1 MFIDEIQD
9 VLKITNNDIANILG
23 LVGASPVASWKN
35 GNTISSNY
43 KKKLNIL
50 YNSIKD
56 PEELLIIKKI
66 LKNKN
71 AISILGAILFVGSLL
86 KEQQEESITSTTAEN
101 GRIVLEKKT
110 IITPVTIRTIL
121 TSEQM
126 RALKIL
132 ITVANKK
139 Q

>member
-9 VLKITNNDIANILG
+9 TLIITDNDIAKMLG
-23 LVGASPVASWKN
+23 LVGTSPVASWKN

-71 AISILGAILFVGSLL
+71 AISILGAILFVGSLM
-86 KEQQEESITSTTAEN
+86 KEQQEESIISTTAEN

-132 ITVANKK
+132 IGVSNKK

>member
-1 MFIDEIQD
+1 MFIDEIQNT
-9 VLKITNNDIANILG
+9 LIITDNDIAKMLG
-23 LVGASPVASWKN
+23 LVGTSPVASWKN

-56 PEELLIIKKI
+56 PEELLIVKKI

-71 AISILGAILFVGSLL
+71 AISILGAILFVGSLM
-86 KEQQEESITSTTAEN
+86 KEQQEESIISTTTEN

-132 ITVANKK
+132 ITVSNKK

>member
-9 VLKITNNDIANILG
+9 TLIITDNDIAKMLG
-23 LVGASPVASWKN
+23 LVGTSPVASWKN

-71 AISILGAILFVGSLL
+71 AISILGAILFVGSLM
-86 KEQQEESITSTTAEN
+86 KEQQEESIISTTAEN

-132 ITVANKK
+132 ITVSNKK

>member
-9 VLKITNNDIANILG
+9 VLKITNYDIANMLG

-56 PEELLIIKKI
+56 PEELLIVKKI

-71 AISILGAILFVGSLL
+71 AISILGAILFVGSLM
-86 KEQQEESITSTTAEN
+86 KEQQEESIISTTAEN

-132 ITVANKK
+132 IGVSNKK